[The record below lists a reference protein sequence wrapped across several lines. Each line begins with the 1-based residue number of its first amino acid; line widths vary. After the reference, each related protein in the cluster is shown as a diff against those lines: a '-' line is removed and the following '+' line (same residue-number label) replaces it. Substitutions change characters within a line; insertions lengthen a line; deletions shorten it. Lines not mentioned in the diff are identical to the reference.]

1 MIDRTQVNGRCF
13 CCREFYSTRNLL
25 KLTSSLLSLNDTLLS
40 LFVMLNSIFSRNL
53 FGTLLSLQ
61 PQIPSAGHG
70 ESREEK
76 VAKSDLLI

>member
-1 MIDRTQVNGRCF
+1 MSPATT
-13 CCREFYSTRNLL
+13 RE
-25 KLTSSLLSLNDTLLS
+25 LTYVKFIILC
-40 LFVMLNSIFSRNL
+40 RNL

-76 VAKSDLLI
+76 VSKVRTTVFLNNATN

>member
-1 MIDRTQVNGRCF
+1 MRVCLF
-13 CCREFYSTRNLL
+13 CV
-25 KLTSSLLSLNDTLLS
+25 SLNLFSVSTHYLYLLAS
-40 LFVMLNSIFSRNL
+40 YRNL

-76 VAKSDLLI
+76 VIITAFNLILNGRENEWPGLFL